1 MTIEWSNSLS
11 SGVEWQDRHHK
22 EMVKR
27 VNSLLD
33 AMSAGMGREEVE
45 KLFRFLDSYFIV
57 HFDAEEQAMNRYN
70 FPGAVEHLEEHTAF
84 IEDISTLKR
93 EYLNGSSAGLV
104 IKVQRHVVDWL
115 INHIGGLDKALGSY
129 IINIES
135 ERHIRD

>member
-1 MTIEWSNSLS
+1 
-11 SGVEWQDRHHK
+11 
-22 EMVKR
+22 MVKR